1 MTSES
6 SPNLTA
12 RLASVLRRALGKI
25 DLAARVRDALP
36 EFPREAD
43 SVALIA
49 IGKAAPA
56 MAAGVLARWSA
67 YVEETLIIAPD
78 GTPCALDG
86 PRVEIMRAGHPL
98 PDARSV
104 AAGQRAL
111 AIAAMPR
118 RKLLL
123 VMVSGGASSLAMVPS
138 RDVSLDDL
146 REVSRTLLAAGA
158 PIAEVNTVRR
168 HLSKLH
174 GGGLTR
180 IAAPGRTLA
189 LLASDVIH
197 GGVHDI
203 GSGPTTPDP
212 TTAEDARAVLLRHAR
227 KFRALPLRE
236 TLKFGDPAAPLQR
249 SRTIVGPNDLALA
262 VQQELTLQGYS
273 ARILPPSI
281 EEVGSLA
288 AEYATEAAQLPEGHA
303 LVRVAEPQLPLPA
316 PPATFGRGGRAGHL
330 AAAVARFLP
339 EGVAFLAAASDGTD
353 GTSGAGG
360 AVVDAR
366 FVTRIGA
373 ARIDRA
379 LARFDSAS
387 LHEEAATVL
396 AGPSTGL
403 NLADVHV
410 LVRERPRDSS
420 A

>member
-1 MTSES
+1 MSAE
-6 SPNLTA
+6 LRE
-12 RLASVLRRALGKI
+12 RLASAVRRAIGKI
-25 DLAARVRDALP
+25 DLSARVRDALP

-67 YVEETLIIAPD
+67 YVEETLIVAPD

-86 PRVEIMRAGHPL
+86 PRVEILRAGHPL

-104 AAGQRAL
+104 AAGQRAMV
-111 AIAAMPR
+111 IAATPR

-123 VMVSGGASSLAMVPS
+123 VMVSGGASSLALVPS
-138 RDVSLDDL
+138 NGVSLEES
-146 REVSRTLLAAGA
+146 REVIRTLLATGA
-158 PIAEVNTVRR
+158 PIAETNTVRR
-168 HLSKLH
+168 HLSKVH

-180 IAAPGRTLA
+180 VAAPGRTLA

-197 GGVHDI
+197 GGNHDI
-203 GSGPTTPDP
+203 GSGPTVPDP
-212 TTAEDARAVLLRHAR
+212 TTTEDARAVLLRHAR
-227 KFRALPLRE
+227 QFRALPLRE

-249 SRTIVGPNDLALA
+249 ARVVVGPNDLALA
-262 VQQELTLQGYS
+262 VQQELTHQGFS
-273 ARILPPSI
+273 VRVLPPSI
-281 EEVGSLA
+281 EDVGALT
-288 AEYATEAAQLPEGHA
+288 AEYAAEASQLQEGQA

-339 EGVAFLAAASDGTD
+339 DGVAFIAAASDGTD

-360 AVVDAR
+360 ASVDAR

-387 LHEEAATVL
+387 LHEEAATSL
-396 AGPSTGL
+396 AGPATGV

-410 LVRERPRDSS
+410 LVREQPRES
-420 A
+420 